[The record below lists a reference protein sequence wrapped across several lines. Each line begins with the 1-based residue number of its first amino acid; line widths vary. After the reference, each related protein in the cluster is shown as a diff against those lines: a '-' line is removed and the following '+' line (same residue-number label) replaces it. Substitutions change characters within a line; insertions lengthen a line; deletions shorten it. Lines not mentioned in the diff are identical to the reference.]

1 MEKGVSTARRKKDRF
16 AAWLVLPILPLI
28 VYALLPAHR
37 EYRAALAQRDAIES
51 RIARVRQLNKKLAGE
66 LYAMNTDPFYVEK
79 VARENYGYRRTGEV
93 FVASRSERARAL
105 ARKREGPRGK
115 VEMVAQRLKKNKG
128 VIGVAALLIAA
139 TWGFQLIPT
148 GSGARK

>member
-1 MEKGVSTARRKKDRF
+1 MEEGVSTARRKKDRF
-16 AAWLVLPILPLI
+16 ASWLVLPILPLI

-66 LYAMNTDPFYVEK
+66 LHAMNTDPFYIEK

-93 FVASRSERARAL
+93 FVASRSPRARTL
-105 ARKREGPRGK
+105 ARRREEPK
-115 VEMVAQRLKKNKG
+115 AKLKTVAQRLKKNKG
-128 VIGVAALLIAA
+128 VVGVAALLIAA

-148 GSGARK
+148 GSGTRK